1 MKFIGD
7 LSIKIKLILGFM
19 CIALLVAITG
29 FFGHYGMTNIQNNSQ
44 ELYSNNFQG
53 IDEVHLIKENLLDEI
68 SIVQNTILDSN
79 VTKTE
84 EAMKIIDSTQSNNS
98 TYIDSYSKRSMSD
111 DEKETFNNFLSCL
124 NKYRTSRDELLDLL
138 KKEEYSQVISKRLEL
153 IQARDS
159 MFEQLNKLIS
169 INQDLAKEAN
179 DSNLI
184 NYKMTTN
191 IMHITSIVSI
201 ILAIVIGLVLSLYI
215 SKTVNKGLLFAEA
228 LGNGD
233 LTHSIESKNNDEF
246 GKLINALNH
255 AKEKMKILIEN
266 IIDQAQGVTASSEE
280 LSATLEEMSSNFE
293 NIDKNTADIV
303 ENVLGINTITEE
315 LTLTMDEV
323 NSGIGQ
329 LASNS
334 TESSQQSIEIKER
347 ATDIKEKG
355 FDSKRAAD
363 KLYEEKQNNIVN
375 AIEQGKVVSEIG
387 IIAKS
392 IASIAEQTNLLAL
405 NAAIEAARAGENG
418 KGFAV
423 VADEVKV
430 LAEQSSEYVKNIQ
443 NVISN
448 VKATFD
454 NLAGNSKDILNYI
467 DNNVKKNYDLLVDTG
482 DRYEKD
488 AVFISDLSQNI
499 ASMSQQLNASTE
511 EISNV
516 VQTISSNVKNTKH
529 NSEEILIGIGETNK
543 AIEQVAVVAQQQAIT
558 AEKLTQLVLNFKI
571 Q

>member
-84 EAMKIIDSTQSNNS
+84 EAIKIIDSTQSNNS

-111 DEKETFNNFLSCL
+111 DEKETFNNFISCL
-124 NKYRTSRDELLDLL
+124 NEYRTSRDEFLGLL
-138 KKEEYSQVISKRLEL
+138 KKEEYSQVTSKRLEL
-153 IQARDS
+153 IQARDN
-159 MFEQLNKLIS
+159 MFEQLNELIS

-184 NYKMTTN
+184 NYKITTN

-201 ILAIVIGLVLSLYI
+201 ILAIAIGLILSLYI
-215 SKTVNKGLLFAEA
+215 SKTVNKGLLFAKA

-303 ENVLGINTITEE
+303 ENVIGINTITEE

-329 LASNS
+329 LALNS

-387 IIAKS
+387 IIANS
-392 IASIAEQTNLLAL
+392 IASIAEQTNSLAL

-558 AEKLTQLVLNFKI
+558 AEKLTQMVLSFKI
-571 Q
+571 